1 MPPTPLSFTVCGL
14 PAASSSI
21 DRVPVSLLVV
31 FSGQNLTEKVQVL
44 IGAISVLMQPDASN
58 SGLSMSIRPIF
69 IGTGLL
75 LLSLIDFGGEGS
87 KPTRTLPKLSV
98 LGRIPILPNLP
109 TPRTRIPTI
118 GLVALLFTVRLPLRT
133 PA

>member
-1 MPPTPLSFTVCGL
+1 
-14 PAASSSI
+14 
-21 DRVPVSLLVV
+21 
-31 FSGQNLTEKVQVL
+31 
-44 IGAISVLMQPDASN
+44 
-58 SGLSMSIRPIF
+58 MSIRPIF